1 VQQAAGDPGLAHVSG
16 RTADDGQP
24 LRPGQPRPGR
34 SGAG

>member
-1 VQQAAGDPGLAHVSG
+1 VQQTAGDPGLAHVGG

-24 LRPGQPRPGR
+24 LRPGQPRPVP